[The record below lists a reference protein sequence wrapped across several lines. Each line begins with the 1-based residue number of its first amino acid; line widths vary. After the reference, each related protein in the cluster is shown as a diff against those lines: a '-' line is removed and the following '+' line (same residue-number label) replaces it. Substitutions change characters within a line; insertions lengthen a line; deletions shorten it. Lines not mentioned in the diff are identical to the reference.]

1 LKNKVKWVKVE
12 TRVTKPII
20 WCIILHKMSDKA
32 KQEKLFI
39 NNYQTYKD
47 KIYTYFLYRVNF
59 NRDVAEDLTSE
70 VFIKTFQCL
79 ESYDESRPFQSWI
92 YAISRNHL
100 INYYR
105 SCKREVGLEGAANMA
120 VEFEQ
125 QIKASMELENV
136 IRIIYELDSYCR
148 EVLLLKYV
156 DGLDNK
162 EIAQVLDKDEGA
174 VRTQISRSVAELR
187 SKLTESYE

>member
-1 LKNKVKWVKVE
+1 
-12 TRVTKPII
+12 
-20 WCIILHKMSDKA
+20 MSDRA

-39 NNYQTYKD
+39 KNYQTYKD

-59 NRDVAEDLTSE
+59 NRDIAEDLTSE

-79 ESYDESRPFQSWI
+79 DDYDEARPFQSWI

-105 SCKREVGLEGAANMA
+105 SGNREVSLEGAGNMA

-125 QIKASMELENV
+125 QIKASLELENV
-136 IRIIYELDSYCR
+136 IKMIYQLDSYCR

-156 DGLDNK
+156 DGLDNN
-162 EIAQVLDKDEGA
+162 EIAQVLEKDEGA
-174 VRTQISRSVAELR
+174 VRTQISRSIAELR
-187 SKLTESYE
+187 KKLAENYE